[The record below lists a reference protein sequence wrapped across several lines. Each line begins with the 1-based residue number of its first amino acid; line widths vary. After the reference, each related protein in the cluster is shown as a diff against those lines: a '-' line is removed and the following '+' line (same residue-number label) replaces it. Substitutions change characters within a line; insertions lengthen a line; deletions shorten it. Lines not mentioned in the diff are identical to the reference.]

1 MGSACTPA
9 CEAAGGQGPGALLS
23 PFLGPPLPL
32 NQRRSWGEG
41 ARGRCLRRGEAAARS
56 SYLPGWS
63 PTPFF
68 GGRSDCLIKTIRS
81 EGYFGMYRGAAVN
94 LTLVTPE
101 KAIKLAANDF
111 FRHQLSKDG
120 QKLTLLKEM
129 LAGCGAGTCQVIVTT
144 PMEMLKIQL
153 QDAGRIAAQKK
164 ILAAHARLSAQGA
177 AQPSVEAPA
186 TPRPTATQLTR
197 DLLRS
202 RGIAGLYKGLGA
214 TLLRDV
220 PFSIVYFPLFANL
233 DQLGRPASGEKSP
246 FYVSFLAGCVAG
258 SAAAVAVNPCDVVK
272 TRLQSLQRGANEDT
286 YSGILDCARKILRH
300 EGPSAFLKGAYC
312 RALVIA
318 PLFGIAQVVYF
329 LGIAE
334 TLLGLQRSQP

>member
-1 MGSACTPA
+1 MADQQISLPA
-9 CEAAGGQGPGALLS
+9 KLINGGIAGLIGVTCVFPIDLAKTRLQNQQNGQRMYKS
-23 PFLGPPLPL
+23 M
-32 NQRRSWGEG
+32 
-41 ARGRCLRRGEAAARS
+41 
-56 SYLPGWS
+56 
-63 PTPFF
+63 
-68 GGRSDCLIKTIRS
+68 SDCLIKTIRM

-111 FRHQLSKDG
+111 FRYQLSKDG

-164 ILAAHARLSAQGA
+164 VLAAQLSAQGGA
-177 AQPSVEAPA
+177 RPTVEAS
-186 TPRPTATQLTR
+186 TVPRPTAIQLTR
-197 DLLRS
+197 DLLQS

-233 DQLGRPASGEKSP
+233 NQLGQPASGEKSP

-258 SAAAVAVNPCDVVK
+258 STAAVAVNPCDVVK
-272 TRLQSLQRGANEDT
+272 TRLQSLQRGVNEDT
-286 YSGILDCARKILRH
+286 YSGFLDCARKILRH

-334 TLLGLQRSQP
+334 ALLGQLQGPRA